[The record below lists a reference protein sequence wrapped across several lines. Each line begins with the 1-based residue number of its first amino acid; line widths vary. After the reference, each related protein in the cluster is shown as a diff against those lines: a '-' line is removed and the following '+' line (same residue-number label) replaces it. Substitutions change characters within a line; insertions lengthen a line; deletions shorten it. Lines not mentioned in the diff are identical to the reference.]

1 MEADSA
7 VEASSGDR
15 SDVEVMLD
23 AVLDRG
29 IVKLDPAG
37 RISRWNAGARSMFGY
52 PDTEILGRPMSILHT
67 DTDQANG
74 LAHKELIAAQRSGR
88 VEFEG
93 WRVRKDG
100 RRFQAGVTIST
111 ICDPAGTLTGFTK
124 ITRDL
129 AADQQRTHSMFH
141 DLLEAAPDAIVIVD
155 ADGRITLANAQTDR
169 LFGYPRQQLIGSE
182 IETLLPPRFRINHI
196 RHRADFLT
204 NPVLRQM
211 GSGLELWGQRH
222 DGTQF
227 PVDISLSPLHIGE
240 NLYVSAAIRD
250 ITERHQSEQQLRH
263 QHDELLKM
271 QEELQRLARVDT
283 LTGLVNHAETITRLE
298 AALRNQR
305 LPASH
310 LGLLYCD
317 VDRFKAIND
326 TFGHPVGDIVLA
338 AVAARIRDCLRDGDT
353 VGRTGGDEML
363 VILPTMHNINE
374 VTNIAERIRRHVAEP
389 IQHLDQTIHTTV
401 SIGATLARPGES
413 VPELT
418 TRADTAMYKAK
429 KAGRNKVT
437 TI

>member
-1 MEADSA
+1 
-7 VEASSGDR
+7 
-15 SDVEVMLD
+15 
-23 AVLDRG
+23 
-29 IVKLDPAG
+29 
-37 RISRWNAGARSMFGY
+37 
-52 PDTEILGRPMSILHT
+52 MSILHT

-169 LFGYPRQQLIGSE
+169 LFGYPVNSSSAARSKHFYRPGSAS
-182 IETLLPPRFRINHI
+182 TI
-196 RHRADFLT
+196 RHRADFL
-204 NPVLRQM
+204 PIPCLRQM

-283 LTGLVNHAETITRLE
+283 
-298 AALRNQR
+298 
-305 LPASH
+305 
-310 LGLLYCD
+310 
-317 VDRFKAIND
+317 
-326 TFGHPVGDIVLA
+326 
-338 AVAARIRDCLRDGDT
+338 
-353 VGRTGGDEML
+353 
-363 VILPTMHNINE
+363 
-374 VTNIAERIRRHVAEP
+374 
-389 IQHLDQTIHTTV
+389 
-401 SIGATLARPGES
+401 
-413 VPELT
+413 
-418 TRADTAMYKAK
+418 
-429 KAGRNKVT
+429 
-437 TI
+437 